1 MMQQS
6 LFGSAVQAVAPQ
18 DNTRP
23 ETLASETMFTVID
36 LETTGLNASKNSITE
51 ITEITAI
58 QFMNGDEHRK
68 YSTLVKPME
77 PIPQEIE
84 AITGISNAMV
94 ANAPALIMALTELCN
109 FVGESSVIVGH
120 NVAFD
125 IRFLREKLRQSGL
138 SAFLD
143 RFKPE
148 TSVCSKVL
156 AQKAL
161 PGLHSYEGVVV
172 ANHCGVYNPN
182 PHRAEYDVRMSAGIL
197 FVLLKRLKESGE
209 VTTLKELIAYQG
221 EISL

>member
-6 LFGSAVQAVAPQ
+6 LFGSTVQTTGPKE
-18 DNTRP
+18 NTSP
-23 ETLASETMFTVID
+23 ETPAHEAVFTVID

-51 ITEITAI
+51 ITAI
-58 QFMNGDEHRK
+58 KFINGDEQSK

-77 PIPQEIE
+77 DIPQEVE
-84 AITGISNAMV
+84 AITGISNDMV

-109 FVGESSVIVGH
+109 FVGEDPIIVGH
-120 NVAFD
+120 NVSFD

-138 SAFLD
+138 SSFLD

-148 TSVCSKVL
+148 TAVCSKVL

-172 ANHCGVYNPN
+172 ANHCGVYNAN

-197 FVLLKRLKESGE
+197 FVLLKRLKESGD
-209 VTTLKELIAYQG
+209 VASIKDLICYQG